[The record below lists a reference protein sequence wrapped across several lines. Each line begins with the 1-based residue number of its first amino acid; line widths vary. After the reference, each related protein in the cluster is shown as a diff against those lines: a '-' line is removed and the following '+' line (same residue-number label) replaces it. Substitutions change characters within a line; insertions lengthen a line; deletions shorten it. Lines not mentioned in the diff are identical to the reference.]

1 MSEMRDQLKMIAT
14 EQIRQKTLAAAS
26 FRELGKAAGIKSSSV
41 HYHFKSRDALL
52 LELAKDYHKH
62 FFNELQR
69 RCRDI
74 SSPRQRLTILAD
86 VFCNDHKQ
94 QMQCLCQAYAAG
106 IDSLNDDHR
115 QVVQTFFT
123 ELQQWISHS
132 LANARLLALPRDEL
146 AKVVVSAL
154 EGALMI
160 DRGEAEQTR
169 LQATKAWLAT
179 LSSL

>member
-1 MSEMRDQLKMIAT
+1 MRDQLKVIAT
-14 EQIRQKTLAAAS
+14 QQIRHKTLAAAS

-52 LELAKDYHKH
+52 LELVKDYHRD
-62 FFNELQR
+62 FFADLSQR
-69 RCRDI
+69 CSEI
-74 SSPRQRLTILAD
+74 SSPRQRLSTLAD
-86 VFCNDHKQ
+86 VFCDSHAK

-106 IDSLNDDHR
+106 IDSLNDEHR
-115 QVVQTFFT
+115 QASQAFFD
-123 ELQQWISHS
+123 ELQHWVSDT

-154 EGALMI
+154 EGSLLL
-160 DRGEAEQTR
+160 DRGEQEQQR
-169 LQATKAWLAT
+169 LQATKAWLTT